1 MGKFDAVIEKYTT
14 NRVSTDNIDFAISAI
29 KDGTRR
35 EHILE
40 NLTADYR
47 GMKHDEANAMLEDLF
62 ATNGGE
68 FKKENNNGYLFGIVF
83 LFFGGACSFYIFY
96 VFYYGGVLVRPILVF
111 IGAFSGLVGGISYI
125 IKSMK
130 GKFRHEDDPFSQN

>member
-1 MGKFDAVIEKYTT
+1 MGKFDAVIEKYST
-14 NRVSTDNIDFAISAI
+14 NKVTTDNIDFAISSI

-47 GMKHDEANAMLEDLF
+47 GMAHDEANAMLEDLF

-68 FKKENNNGYLFGIVF
+68 FKIENRNGYLFGIVL
-83 LFFGGACSFYIFY
+83 LFIGGACAFYIFY

-111 IGAFSGLVGGISYI
+111 LGAISGLLGGLGYI
-125 IKSMK
+125 IQSIR
-130 GKFRHEDDPFSQN
+130 GKYRHEHDPFSEN